1 MNSLPTLDLA
11 IATAVVQ
18 DQLDAPRF
26 ARLVTERYPDGFI
39 LDTTPGLWTPEQ
51 HSKLSA
57 MMRESLK
64 YMTPGPPTA
73 SSMLLTSIMEDLLAG
88 GLTPEA
94 AAEQLFRADTAV
106 GFDFTDLSRRKS
118 RKVQRMMKHLLWLHM
133 TQHQDQGDSP

>member
-64 YMTPGPPTA
+64 YLTPGPPTA
-73 SSMLLTSIMEDLLAG
+73 SSILLNSILEDLLAG
-88 GLTPEA
+88 RLTPEA
-94 AAEQLFRADTAV
+94 AAEQLHKADTAV
-106 GFDFTDLSRRKS
+106 GFSFGELSRRKS
-118 RKVQRMMKHLLWLHM
+118 RKVQRMMKHLLWLQV
-133 TQHQDQGDSP
+133 TQHQNQGDSS